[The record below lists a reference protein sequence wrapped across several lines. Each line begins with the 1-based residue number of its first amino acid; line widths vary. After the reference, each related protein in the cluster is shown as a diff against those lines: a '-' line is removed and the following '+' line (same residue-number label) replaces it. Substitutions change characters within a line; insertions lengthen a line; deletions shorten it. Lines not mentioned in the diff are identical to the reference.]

1 MRKGLTTGDPNKDS
15 KMYLLDAAAKLGIN
29 LIDFYKGEKYDDSM
43 EKEASIPETIYS
55 KSNLSKVRKYSS
67 NYGIKTN
74 SLSYYLSRLSDKDV
88 NHAFE
93 LKLFTLTDT
102 CTATWPY
109 NKFDFFESMKEQ
121 ITEN

>member
-1 MRKGLTTGDPNKDS
+1 MRKGLTTGDPNRDS
-15 KMYLLDAAAKLGIN
+15 KIYLLDAAAKLGIKF
-29 LIDFYKGEKYDDSM
+29 IDFYKGEKYDDSM
-43 EKEASIPETIYS
+43 EKEASIPKTIYS
-55 KSNLSKVRKYSS
+55 KSNLSKVRMYSS

-102 CTATWPY
+102 CTTTWPY
-109 NKFDFFESMKEQ
+109 NKFDFIGSME
-121 ITEN
+121 E